1 MDKLQKSIFWIM
13 HDSPVRRDVYLLE
26 GDTDKFPLRFVSV
39 RYRLWFKFLDSFEST
54 VVLTCI

>member
-1 MDKLQKSIFWIM
+1 MDKLQKSIFWILHASLM
-13 HDSPVRRDVYLLE
+13 RHDVYLLE
-26 GDTDKFPLRFVSV
+26 GDTDKFPLTFVSV